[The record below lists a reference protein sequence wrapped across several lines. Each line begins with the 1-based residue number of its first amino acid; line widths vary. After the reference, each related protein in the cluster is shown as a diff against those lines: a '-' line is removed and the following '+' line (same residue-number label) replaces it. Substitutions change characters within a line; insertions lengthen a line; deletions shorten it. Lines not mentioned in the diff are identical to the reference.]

1 MKRDLNLID
10 MTKTPNDITAPFGPN
25 RDNRSRSFN
34 DQETECNYY
43 FEKARESLGGFWHFC
58 TPGHLSEIINIT
70 NEDYKFSVSNM
81 AISAAEVGI
90 TTVTDCVM
98 ENHIHGLFGCS
109 KEKCLEFREV
119 YVYRANKYL
128 RSVGRNV
135 NFDNFKCDK
144 PTPIDNLKTMR
155 NEIAYINRN
164 GYVVNNIYTPYSY
177 PWSGGNL
184 YFNPFAKVLEGVPF
198 EEIGYREKRRLT
210 YRTESHFSWLKVRNG
225 MVLQSS
231 YINYKLGESMF
242 VSAHQYID
250 WMTKKIEA
258 YSDNAKRL
266 GDQIVLTSEE
276 LYKAAE
282 MLSNRDYNVK
292 KPSQLPPQAKIEIAK
307 KLHYDY
313 NASIPR
319 LQSILALPIGTL
331 NELFPT
337 AK

>member
-1 MKRDLNLID
+1 MID
-10 MTKTPNDITAPFGPN
+10 MTKTSNDIPAPLGPT
-25 RDNRSRSFN
+25 RDSRSRSFN

-43 FEKARESLGGFWHFC
+43 FENARESLGGFWHFY
-58 TPGHLSEIINIT
+58 TPGFQSEIINIT

-81 AISAAEVGI
+81 AISAAEAGI
-90 TTVTDCVM
+90 TIVTDSVM

-109 KEKCLEFREV
+109 KEKCFEFREA
-119 YVYRANKYL
+119 YVYRAKKYL
-128 RSVGRNV
+128 RSIGRNV
-135 NFDNFKCDK
+135 NFDNFKCNE
-144 PTPIDNLKTMR
+144 PTSIDNLRTMR

-184 YFNPFAKVLEGVPF
+184 YFNPFAKALEGVPF

-210 YRTESHFSWLKVRNG
+210 FRTESHFMGLKVRNG
-225 MVLQSS
+225 MVLHSS
-231 YINYKLGESMF
+231 YINYKIGESMF
-242 VSAHQYID
+242 ANAHQYID
-250 WMTKKIEA
+250 WMTKKVEA
-258 YSDNAKRL
+258 YRENAIRL
-266 GDQIVLTSEE
+266 GDQIVLTSDE
-276 LYKAAE
+276 LYNAAE

-319 LQSILALPIGTL
+319 LQSILVLPIGIL
-331 NELFPT
+331 NELFPKT
-337 AK
+337 K